1 MFKRILPISV
11 VLICIAWSVFVSIDL
26 LSNENSV
33 DFKHYFNEVDQ
44 QVLVVHHASELDWNE
59 SSIQILPS
67 NQTIAIFLLSRT
79 NQSTSLYI
87 SSKRALFVA
96 EKKENWSKK
105 SVEKLLTNGLFN
117 FEFTGRRSF
126 KFGNLIGEFRN
137 NQLAIYQG
145 EQTVSVINFPLVDT
159 KSSYSIIDLKEK
171 EPIVTDVYQKADKT
185 LSYKKTKLANSKAK
199 QCDDKLLFSSL
210 ISTNFSKYTF
220 YENNYFSETDATFR
234 KSDFKKWIKNGI
246 VFLSNG
252 SAEVAI
258 FDFKEG
264 QNPVQ
269 NLNDKFGLPE
279 KNEAFG
285 EYDKV
290 AFCDNWKQNTISK
303 FYVFEKEEICLV
315 SRNKAYLDEV
325 LTEMSLGKTLSQN
338 QEKSQQIFST
348 LPRKVIYRS
357 VTSKK
362 SLANSILNKMLVETT
377 CISKDN
383 TSLNEIK
390 DEKIKEYFSMNPGER
405 ILNFVTFNGR
415 GNVVLLT
422 ETNKLVGYSNG
433 SKRWEK
439 QLAEIPSAF
448 SIFSFQ
454 NSTFSL
460 CTSTETQILDL
471 NGRIIYRFK
480 PIGTVAPSSLN
491 IENKEVYFVGDGID
505 NVSVFNTAGKTLKVL
520 RLNEA
525 YKGIYSFAQKGK
537 AYCVSVGRTTAYV
550 SEIVKRKSTKTISID
565 STTQVYPFPSAVY
578 FGSLTNGTLTLQQ
591 TSGARNTIRLNQEA
605 KLMGAFSQNNQVY
618 FLIRQGKNLKAI
630 DFNGKKIWERALA
643 VEEISAIHVAVN
655 QSGKTILG
663 ILDTIENRLYL
674 YDTKG
679 NKIDESERH
688 GEQKI
693 EISPFGANAFS
704 ITTYLGSYLIQYTK
718 Q

>member
-1 MFKRILPISV
+1 
-11 VLICIAWSVFVSIDL
+11 
-26 LSNENSV
+26 
-33 DFKHYFNEVDQ
+33 
-44 QVLVVHHASELDWNE
+44 
-59 SSIQILPS
+59 
-67 NQTIAIFLLSRT
+67 
-79 NQSTSLYI
+79 
-87 SSKRALFVA
+87 LFVA
-96 EKKENWSKK
+96 EQKENWSKK

-159 KSSYSIIDLKEK
+159 KSSYSIIDFNEK

-185 LSYKKTKLANSKAK
+185 LSYKKMKLANSKAK

-210 ISTNFSKYTF
+210 ISTNFSKYIF
-220 YENNYFSETDATFR
+220 YENNYFSETDTTFR
-234 KSDFKKWIKNGI
+234 KSEFKKWIKNGI

-264 QNPVQ
+264 QNPIQ
-269 NLNDKFGLPE
+269 NLNDIFGLPE
-279 KNEAFG
+279 KNETFG

-290 AFCDNWKQNTISK
+290 AFCDNWKQDTISK
-303 FYVFEKEEICLV
+303 FYVFEKEGICLV

-362 SLANSILNKMLVETT
+362 SVANSFLNKMLVETI
-377 CISKDN
+377 CVSKDN
-383 TSLNEIK
+383 MSLNEIK
-390 DEKIKEYFSMNPGER
+390 DEKVKEYFSMNPGER

-439 QLAEIPSAF
+439 QLSEIPSAF

-460 CTSTETQILDL
+460 CTSNETQILDL

-480 PIGTVAPSSLN
+480 SVGKVAPSSLN

-505 NVSVFNTAGKTLKVL
+505 KVNVFNTAGKTLKVL
-520 RLNEA
+520 RLSESI
-525 YKGIYSFAQKGK
+525 KGIYSYAQNGK

-550 SEIVKRKSTKTISID
+550 TEIVKRKSTKMISID
-565 STTQVYPFPSAVY
+565 STTQVYPFSSAVY
-578 FGSLTNGTLTLQQ
+578 FGSIINGTLTLQQ
-591 TSGARNTIRLNQEA
+591 TSGARKSVRLNQEA
-605 KLMGAFSQNNQVY
+605 SLMGAFSQNNQVY
-618 FLIRQGKNLKAI
+618 VLIRQGKNLKAI
-630 DFNGKKIWERALA
+630 DFNGKKLWERTLA
-643 VEEISAIHVAVN
+643 IEEISAIHVAVN

-663 ILDTIENRLYL
+663 ILDSIENRLYL

-679 NKIDESERH
+679 NRIDESERH

>member
-11 VLICIAWSVFVSIDL
+11 VLICIAWSVFVSIEL
-26 LSNENSV
+26 LSNENSI
-33 DFKHYFNEVDQ
+33 DFKHYFNEVDK
-44 QVLVVHHASELDWNE
+44 QVLVIHQESELDWNA

-79 NQSTSLYI
+79 NQSTQLYV
-87 SSKRALFVA
+87 SSKRALFVL
-96 EKKENWSKK
+96 EKKDNWTKK
-105 SVEKLLTNGLFN
+105 SVENLLTNGLFN

-126 KFGNLIGEFRN
+126 KFGSLNGEFKN
-137 NQLAIYQG
+137 NQLALYDG
-145 EQTVSVINFPLVDT
+145 ELTVSALKFPIVDF

-171 EPIVTDVYQKADKT
+171 EPVVTDIYQKLDKT
-185 LSYKKTKLANSKAK
+185 LSYKRTKLLNSKAK
-199 QCDDKLLFSSL
+199 LCDDKLLYSSV
-210 ISTNFSKYTF
+210 ISANFKSYTF
-220 YENNYFSETDATFR
+220 FEKNYFSETDITFR

-269 NLNDKFGLPE
+269 NLNDQFGLPE

-285 EYDKV
+285 EYENV
-290 AFCDNWKQNTISK
+290 TFCDAWKQDTTSK
-303 FYVFEKEEICLV
+303 FYVVESEGVCLV
-315 SRNKAYLDEV
+315 ARNKAYLDEV

-338 QEKSQQIFST
+338 QQKIQQVFST
-348 LPRKVIYRS
+348 LPRKVIFRN
-357 VTSKK
+357 VTSSKGISK
-362 SLANSILNKMLVETT
+362 SILNKTLIETT
-377 CISKDN
+377 CVSKDIVGLSN
-383 TSLNEIK
+383 IK
-390 DEKIKEYFSMNPGER
+390 DEKVKDYFSMNPGER

-422 ETNKLVGYSNG
+422 ESNKLVGYSNG

-439 QLAEIPSAF
+439 QLTEIPAAF

-460 CTSTETQILDL
+460 CLSTETQILDL
-471 NGRIIYRFK
+471 NGRVIYRFK
-480 PIGTVAPSSLN
+480 PASSLAPSSLQV
-491 IENKEVYFVGDGID
+491 ENKEVYFVGDGID

-520 RLNEA
+520 RLSESV
-525 YKGIYSFAQKGK
+525 KGIYSYTQNGK
-537 AYCVSVGRTTAYV
+537 AYCVSVGKTTAYI
-550 SEIVKRKSTKTISID
+550 SEIVKRKSTKTLNID
-565 STTQVYPFPSAVY
+565 STTQVFPFANAVY
-578 FGSLTNGTLTLQQ
+578 FGSVNNGTLSLQQ
-591 TSGARNTIRLNQEA
+591 TSGVRKSIRINQDA
-605 KLMGAFSQNNQVY
+605 SLMGAFSQNNQVY
-618 FLIRQGKNLKAI
+618 FLIKQGKKLKAI
-630 DFNGKKIWERALA
+630 DFNGQRLWERTL
-643 VEEISAIHVAVN
+643 VLEEISSIYVAAN
-655 QSGKTILG
+655 KGGKTILG
-663 ILDTIENRLYL
+663 ILDGIENQLYL
-674 YDTKG
+674 YDSKG

>member
-11 VLICIAWSVFVSIDL
+11 VLICIAWSVFVSIEL
-26 LSNENSV
+26 LSNENSI
-33 DFKHYFNEVDQ
+33 DFKHYFNELDQ
-44 QVLVVHHASELDWNE
+44 QVLVVHQENELDWNA

-79 NQSTSLYI
+79 NQSTSLFV
-87 SSKRALFVA
+87 SSKRALFIL
-96 EKKENWSKK
+96 EKKDNWSKK

-126 KFGNLIGEFRN
+126 KFGSLNGEFKN
-137 NQLAIYQG
+137 NQLALYQG
-145 EQTVSVINFPLVDT
+145 ELVISAFKFPTVDS

-171 EPIVTDVYQKADKT
+171 EPVVTDIYQKADKT
-185 LSYKKTKLANSKAK
+185 LSYKRTKLLNSKAK
-199 QCDDKLLFSSL
+199 LCDDKLLYSSV
-210 ISTNFSKYTF
+210 ISANFTSYTF

-252 SAEVAI
+252 SAELAI

-269 NLNDKFGLPE
+269 NLNDQFGLPE

-285 EYDKV
+285 EYENV
-290 AFCDNWKQNTISK
+290 SFCDAWKLDTTSK
-303 FYVFEKEEICLV
+303 FYVVENEGICLV
-315 SRNKAYLDEV
+315 GRNKAYLDEV

-338 QEKSQQIFST
+338 QEKIQQVFST
-348 LPRKVIYRS
+348 LPRKVIYRNITTTKS
-357 VTSKK
+357 VAK
-362 SLANSILNKMLVETT
+362 SILNKTLIETT
-377 CISKDN
+377 CINKDN
-383 TSLNEIK
+383 AGLTNIK
-390 DEKIKEYFSMNPGER
+390 DEKVKDYFSMNPGER

-439 QLAEIPSAF
+439 QLSEVPSAF

-460 CTSTETQILDL
+460 CTSAETQILDL

-480 PIGTVAPSSLN
+480 PVSSVAPSSLQV
-491 IENKEVYFVGDGID
+491 ENKEVYFVGDGID

-520 RLNEA
+520 RLSESV
-525 YKGIYSFAQKGK
+525 KGIYSYTQNGK
-537 AYCVSVGRTTAYV
+537 AYCVSVGKTTAYI
-550 SEIVKRKSTKTISID
+550 SEIVKRKSTKTLNID
-565 STTQVYPFPSAVY
+565 STTHVFPFANAVY
-578 FGSLTNGTLTLQQ
+578 FGSVNNGTLTLQQ
-591 TSGARNTIRLNQEA
+591 TSGARKSIRLNQDA

-630 DFNGKKIWERALA
+630 DFNGKKLWERILA
-643 VEEISAIHVAVN
+643 VEEISAIHVAIN

>member
-11 VLICIAWSVFVSIDL
+11 VLICIAWSVFVSIEL
-26 LSNENSV
+26 LSNENSI
-33 DFKHYFNEVDQ
+33 DFKHYFNELDQ
-44 QVLVVHHASELDWNE
+44 QVLVVHQENELDWNA

-79 NQSTSLYI
+79 NQSTSLFV
-87 SSKRALFVA
+87 SSKRALFVM
-96 EKKENWSKK
+96 EKKDNWSKK

-126 KFGNLIGEFRN
+126 KFGSLNGEFKN
-137 NQLAIYQG
+137 NQLALYQG
-145 EQTVSVINFPLVDT
+145 ELTISAFKFPTVDS

-171 EPIVTDVYQKADKT
+171 EPVVTDIYQKADKT
-185 LSYKKTKLANSKAK
+185 LSYKRTKLLNSKAK
-199 QCDDKLLFSSL
+199 LCDDKLLYSSV
-210 ISTNFSKYTF
+210 ISANFTSYTF

-252 SAEVAI
+252 SAELAI

-269 NLNDKFGLPE
+269 NLNDQFGLPE

-285 EYDKV
+285 EYKNV
-290 AFCDNWKQNTISK
+290 SFCDAWKLDTTSK
-303 FYVFEKEEICLV
+303 FYVVESEGICLV
-315 SRNKAYLDEV
+315 GRNKAYLDEV

-338 QEKSQQIFST
+338 QEKIQQVFST
-348 LPRKVIYRS
+348 LPRKVIYRNVTTTKS
-357 VTSKK
+357 VAK
-362 SLANSILNKMLVETT
+362 SILNKTLIETT
-377 CISKDN
+377 CINKDN
-383 TSLNEIK
+383 AGLTNIK
-390 DEKIKEYFSMNPGER
+390 DEKVKDYFSMNPGER

-439 QLAEIPSAF
+439 QLTEIPSAF

-460 CTSTETQILDL
+460 CTSAETQILDL

-480 PIGTVAPSSLN
+480 PVSSVAPSSLQV
-491 IENKEVYFVGDGID
+491 ENKEVYFVGDGID

-520 RLNEA
+520 RLSESV
-525 YKGIYSFAQKGK
+525 KGIYSYTQNGK
-537 AYCVSVGRTTAYV
+537 AYCVSVGKTTAYI
-550 SEIVKRKSTKTISID
+550 SEIVKRKSTKTLNID
-565 STTQVYPFPSAVY
+565 STTQVFPFANAVY
-578 FGSLTNGTLTLQQ
+578 FGSVNNGTLTLQQ
-591 TSGARNTIRLNQEA
+591 TSGARKSIRLNQEA
-605 KLMGAFSQNNQVY
+605 SLMGAFSQNNQVY
-618 FLIRQGKNLKAI
+618 FLIKQGKNLKAI
-630 DFNGKKIWERALA
+630 DFNGQKLWEHTL
-643 VEEISAIHVAVN
+643 VLEEISAVHIAVN

-663 ILDTIENRLYL
+663 ILDAIENQLYL